1 MSKTSLLLAA
11 SAFLSACAHIGPA
24 TVTADRFDYNT
35 AIGNSWKEQTL
46 LNIVKLR
53 HADIPVF
60 IDVASIV
67 SGYSMET
74 TVSIGGEMFPSTSS
88 DKLAVGGAGRFTD
101 RPTITYVPKTGEK
114 FLRSLLTPIDPKNI
128 FFMLQA
134 GYPAD
139 FILGLSVES
148 FNGVRNRSASAL
160 ARRDAD
166 PEFVRAMQLLREIQL
181 EGGFGMRV
189 EVGADKRQTAVLF
202 FRRHD
207 VSAEFVS
214 KAAEVR
220 RLLRLAPDRQKYVI
234 VYSPVPGEEGELAVN
249 SRSILQIM
257 TTFASYVDAPDAHEL
272 ATSDVSQRTGK
283 QDPAGDV
290 RIHSGDA
297 KPADAHVTVKYK
309 NRWYWIDDS
318 DAETKRALSAIMLL
332 FTLTDEVSN
341 EATPLITI
349 PAQ

>member
-1 MSKTSLLLAA
+1 LALAA
-11 SAFLSACAHIGPA
+11 SAFLCACTHIGPA

-60 IDVASIV
+60 VDVASIV

-74 TVSIGGEMFPSTSS
+74 TVNIGGEIFPSTSG

-148 FNGVRNRSASAL
+148 INGVRNRSASML
-160 ARRDAD
+160 AQRDAD
-166 PEFVRAMQLLREIQL
+166 PEFVQAMQLLREIQL

-189 EVGADKRQTAVLF
+189 ESDTAKRQTAILF
-202 FRRHD
+202 FRRND
-207 VSAEFVS
+207 LSPESAR
-214 KAAEVR
+214 KAADIR

-234 VYSPVPGEEGELAVN
+234 VYSPVPGEEGEIAVN
-249 SRSILQIM
+249 SRSMLQIM
-257 TTFASYVDAPDAHEL
+257 TTFASHVEAPDAHEL
-272 ATSDVSQRTGK
+272 KNATLGESERGGE
-283 QDPAGDV
+283 QDPAGNV
-290 RIHSGDA
+290 QIHSGDA
-297 KPADAHVTVKYK
+297 KPADAYVTVKYR

-318 DAETKRALSAIMLL
+318 DAETKRALAAIMLL
-332 FTLTDEVSN
+332 FTLTDEVGN
-341 EATPLITI
+341 ESVPLITI